1 VALQPDHDTATAES
15 QRPPLEPAAPT
26 GQRSLLEPAAPT
38 EQRNPRTLDIDVR
51 PALEVLRLLNAEDA
65 TVATA
70 VQQALPELAQ
80 AVDWVVE
87 AIRAGG
93 RVHYFGAGTSGRIAV
108 LDAAEV
114 GPTFGL
120 PDGVFVAHQA
130 GGERALRNSIEDVED
145 DVALGG
151 HDAASVTA
159 ADVAIGIT
167 ASGRTP
173 YVAGALRA
181 ARQAGA
187 RTVLFSSNPDAPL
200 AELADCHVRTDTGP
214 EAIGGSTRLK
224 AGTAHKMALNGLST
238 AAMIHLGR
246 TYSNL
251 MVSVDGLNSKLR
263 SRQLS
268 ILREASGAPAD
279 RCRTELSR
287 CDGNLRL
294 ALLCLLSGQE
304 PGVAAEKLLAAGG
317 SVRRALVMLPS
328 EGAR

>member
-1 VALQPDHDTATAES
+1 MLVTARNTEVSVAVQPDHHTGTAGS
-15 QRPPLEPAAPT
+15 QQPPA
-26 GQRSLLEPAAPT
+26 EPAAPT
-38 EQRNPRTLDIDVR
+38 EQRNRHTLDIDER
-51 PALEVLRLLNAEDA
+51 PTLEILRLLNAEDA
-65 TVATA
+65 TVSSA
-70 VQQALPELAQ
+70 VLRTLPELAQ

-87 AIRAGG
+87 AIRGGG

-114 GPTFGL
+114 APTFGL

-145 DVALGG
+145 DVALGEQ
-151 HDAASVTA
+151 DAGAVTA

-173 YVAGALRA
+173 YVAGALRV
-181 ARQAGA
+181 ARDSGA
-187 RTVLFSSNPDAPL
+187 RTVLFSSNPGAPL
-200 AELADCHVRTDTGP
+200 AELADCHVLTDTGP

-224 AGTAHKMALNGLST
+224 AGTAHKMALNDLST
-238 AAMIHLGR
+238 TAMVQLGR

-279 RCRTELSR
+279 QCRAELSR
-287 CDGNLRL
+287 CEGNLRL
-294 ALLCLLSGQE
+294 ALLCLLSSQE
-304 PGVAAEKLLAAGG
+304 PSVAGEALLAAGG
-317 SVRRALVMLPS
+317 SVRRALVTLLP